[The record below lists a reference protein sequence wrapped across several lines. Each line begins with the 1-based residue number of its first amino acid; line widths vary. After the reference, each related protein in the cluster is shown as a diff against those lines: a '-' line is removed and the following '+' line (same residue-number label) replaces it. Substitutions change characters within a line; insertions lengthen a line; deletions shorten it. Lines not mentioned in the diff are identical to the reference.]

1 MILQSMT
8 NKWLSSVYYQLTVQE
23 LLDWFISKQNI
34 FKMER
39 PKKSVGLSYFMPGIV
54 LLFVIGILFL
64 ILLCIPIYIYV
75 TTTLV
80 ALLLHRLFFKKA
92 VLHPWHL
99 SPEEIEDSK
108 RISVCVVGA
117 GFSGLCMAIKLKK
130 AGINF
135 RFDFNRIFKIKKI
148 KLLSLFI

>member
-1 MILQSMT
+1 
-8 NKWLSSVYYQLTVQE
+8 
-23 LLDWFISKQNI
+23 
-34 FKMER
+34 MEK

-135 RFDFNRIFKIKKI
+135 RFDFKYKSICKNYYPCLFRLFSSTFLIVFDRIFNMRRIY
-148 KLLSLFI
+148 FRV